1 MIVLKLA
8 AVPAVVWLASLAGR
22 RWGHRVSGL
31 IGGFPLIAAPI
42 VLYLAMGG
50 ASGEFI
56 ADTAWT
62 TMAVAPAVGVHC
74 LVYGWM
80 SRLSMPRRLHWVVC
94 LACAWTACIIAEVIL
109 SGWVIK
115 GPAGAALALGLASLA
130 SWLMPRV
137 RGPVSIPHIPA
148 VEIVVRMA
156 AALVIAALI
165 MLGAE
170 FFGPRASGILL
181 GFPVTSSVLP
191 AFTLYLYGSDATIR
205 LLSGFTI
212 GLIGFVTY
220 FFAFASL
227 VLPLGAGWSFAAG
240 VVASVATVS
249 VALTWQRTRPGAR
262 QFSTRHGKPDE
273 H

>member
-42 VLYLAMGG
+42 VLYLAIGG
-50 ASGEFI
+50 ASPEFV
-56 ADTAWT
+56 AETAWT

-80 SRLSMPRRLHWVVC
+80 SRLSLPRGAHWVVC
-94 LACAWTACIIAEVIL
+94 LTCAWTACVITELIL
-109 SGWVIK
+109 SNWVIK
-115 GPAGAALALGLASLA
+115 GPAGAALALGLASVA
-130 SWLMPRV
+130 AALMPKVHGTVTIPRV
-137 RGPVSIPHIPA
+137 PA
-148 VEIVVRMA
+148 FEIVVRMA
-156 AALVIAALI
+156 AALAIAALI

-170 FFGPRASGILL
+170 SFGTRASGILL

-191 AFTLYLYGSDATIR
+191 VFTLYLYGADATIR

-227 VLPLGAGWSFAAG
+227 VLPLGAGPAFAAG
-240 VVASVATVS
+240 VVASVGAVSGSLYWQRMRKAS
-249 VALTWQRTRPGAR
+249 VA
-262 QFSTRHGKPDE
+262 
-273 H
+273 